1 MLCATV
7 PLDPLKLQFC
17 ICKCGFVKIRGSAA
31 NSRPLQIRNG
41 SANSQ
46 RSRDFA
52 RLIANSR
59 DSEIRSAACEFA
71 IRCEFAADPRIRR
84 SAAKSRIRCEL
95 PSAREIAAGAAN
107 TRPREFAGRIREFAR
122 GPANSQRIR
131 EFARAQIYKCLS
143 IIDYTVSLGVPPDRF
158 HLSSFDD
165 DTM

>member
-1 MLCATV
+1 M
-7 PLDPLKLQFC
+7 PLYHWIQLKLQFC

-131 EFARAQIYKCLS
+131 EFARAQIYKCLGR
-143 IIDYTVSLGVPPDRF
+143 LQA
-158 HLSSFDD
+158 L
-165 DTM
+165 